1 MSNDS
6 YHLRCSQNLAFVCG
20 KQYFM
25 GVNQDSFGGTLLIFT
40 FSFLIACGEVPKTS
54 IPEPEDQ
61 GTPLDTGDTAEP
73 TDTGDSGVVEEVD
86 PDEEGREGQVI
97 CSSGGSVSSSNFS
110 GSFCFGAVDLSSSPT
125 ATSAN
130 YTWHAGPMTKVS
142 P

>member
-1 MSNDS
+1 M
-6 YHLRCSQNLAFVCG
+6 F
-20 KQYFM
+20 
-25 GVNQDSFGGTLLIFT
+25 LLL
-40 FSFLIACGEVPKTS
+40 SFLACAPDKENP
-54 IPEPEDQ
+54 P
-61 GTPLDTGDTAEP
+61 DTGADDTGTTTDTADTSEP
-73 TDTGDSGVVEEVD
+73 NDTADSGVVEDID
-86 PDEEGREGQVI
+86 PDEEGRHGQVI

>member
-1 MSNDS
+1 MLLLLSI
-6 YHLRCSQNLAFVCG
+6 LACAPD
-20 KQYFM
+20 KD
-25 GVNQDSFGGTLLIFT
+25 N
-40 FSFLIACGEVPKTS
+40 P
-54 IPEPEDQ
+54 P
-61 GTPLDTGDTAEP
+61 DTGSDDTGTTTDTADTADT
-73 TDTGDSGVVEEVD
+73 TDTSDSGVVEEVD
-86 PDEEGREGQVI
+86 PAEEGREGQVI

>member
-1 MSNDS
+1 MLLLLSI
-6 YHLRCSQNLAFVCG
+6 LACAPD
-20 KQYFM
+20 KD
-25 GVNQDSFGGTLLIFT
+25 N
-40 FSFLIACGEVPKTS
+40 
-54 IPEPEDQ
+54 
-61 GTPLDTGDTAEP
+61 PLDTGSDDTGTT
-73 TDTGDSGVVEEVD
+73 TDTSDSSVVEEVD
-86 PDEEGREGQVI
+86 PDEEGRQGQVI

>member
-1 MSNDS
+1 MLLLLSI
-6 YHLRCSQNLAFVCG
+6 LACAPD
-20 KQYFM
+20 K
-25 GVNQDSFGGTLLIFT
+25 NN
-40 FSFLIACGEVPKTS
+40 
-54 IPEPEDQ
+54 
-61 GTPLDTGDTAEP
+61 PLDTGSNDTGTTTDTA
-73 TDTGDSGVVEEVD
+73 DTSDSGVVEEVD
-86 PDEEGREGQVI
+86 PDEEDREGQVI

>member
-1 MSNDS
+1 MLLLLSI
-6 YHLRCSQNLAFVCG
+6 LACAPD
-20 KQYFM
+20 K
-25 GVNQDSFGGTLLIFT
+25 D
-40 FSFLIACGEVPKTS
+40 
-54 IPEPEDQ
+54 
-61 GTPLDTGDTAEP
+61 TPPDTGSDDTGTT
-73 TDTGDSGVVEEVD
+73 TDTSDSAVVEEVD
-86 PDEEGREGQVI
+86 PDEEGRQGQVI

>member
-1 MSNDS
+1 MLILLSI
-6 YHLRCSQNLAFVCG
+6 LACAPD
-20 KQYFM
+20 KD
-25 GVNQDSFGGTLLIFT
+25 N
-40 FSFLIACGEVPKTS
+40 P
-54 IPEPEDQ
+54 P
-61 GTPLDTGDTAEP
+61 DTGSDDTGTTTDTA
-73 TDTGDSGVVEEVD
+73 DTFDSGIVGEID

-125 ATSAN
+125 ATSVN